1 MKKGLFFLC
10 GLILL
15 ACQETES
22 VNEVT
27 DFTGN
32 ETTYL
37 LQQASDYAVNGTIL
51 FKEKKDGTTIAN
63 VQLNG
68 TDGTLKYPVHLHLGN
83 IATPNA
89 EVALLLS
96 PVNADNG
103 KSETI
108 ITHLAD
114 DSSVTYQQL
123 IGMEACIKIH
133 LAESG
138 PDRDVILAGGNIG
151 KSSLKEATSG
161 RIGFSV
167 CKSE

>member
-10 GLILL
+10 GLIMI

-22 VNEVT
+22 VS

-32 ETTYL
+32 ETTYQ
-37 LQQASDYAVNGTIL
+37 LQQASDYTVSGTII

-68 TDGTLKYPVHLHLGN
+68 TNGTLKYPVHLHLGN

-96 PVNADNG
+96 PVSADNG
-103 KSETI
+103 KSESTI
-108 ITHLAD
+108 ARLAD
-114 DSSVTYQQL
+114 DTSLTYKQL
-123 IGMEACIKIH
+123 IAMEACIKIH

-138 PDRDVILAGGNIG
+138 PDRDIILAGGNIG
-151 KSSLKEATSG
+151 KSSLNENASG

>member
-10 GLILL
+10 GLIMI

-22 VNEVT
+22 VS

-32 ETTYL
+32 ETTYQ
-37 LQQASDYAVNGTIL
+37 LQQASDYAVNGTIT
-51 FKEKKDGTTIAN
+51 FKEKKDGSTIAN

-103 KSETI
+103 KSETTI
-108 ITHLAD
+108 AQLAD
-114 DSSVTYQQL
+114 DTSLSYKQL
-123 IGMEACIKIH
+123 IDMEACIKIH

-138 PDRDVILAGGNIG
+138 PDRDIILAGGNIG
-151 KSSLKEATSG
+151 KSSLNESASG